1 MEIIRERIKWWSPWG
16 ERKFSRNAR
25 RRGAGK
31 LPAHAQ
37 ESERGSGEAVSVGR
51 ISMTN
56 TGRNRRADAD
66 PICILSQ
73 QINGPA
79 CNAPTRDDVRVRTRY
94 FPARNAPI
102 GLERNGKRGRRL
114 SCPANIFS
122 ISVSRIFS
130 IEVFVEKLIRKTRD
144 KKAYFTH
151 FSFLYSTCSTFIAI
165 IKYDYLLFH
174 SLLGA
179 RVNFSIVSF
188 SKTVEKNSG
197 RGRT

>member
-1 MEIIRERIKWWSPWG
+1 MITGLSIRYLRNDRDTGNNGREMEIIRERIKWWSPWG

-102 GLERNGKRGRRL
+102 GLERAAETESGAAAFL
-114 SCPANIFS
+114 
-122 ISVSRIFS
+122 VSRI
-130 IEVFVEKLIRKTRD
+130 
-144 KKAYFTH
+144 YFPSRCLGY
-151 FSFLYSTCSTFIAI
+151 FRSRYSSR
-165 IKYDYLLFH
+165 
-174 SLLGA
+174 S
-179 RVNFSIVSF
+179 
-188 SKTVEKNSG
+188 
-197 RGRT
+197 